1 MLTLSFIGPDS
12 VPALADYLLDP
23 REGVRVAAAG
33 HLGQFGAKARPVL
46 PALLNTL
53 NDPSPWV
60 REITTNTL
68 RKIAPEELE
77 KLSGSHS

>member
-1 MLTLSFIGPDS
+1 
-12 VPALADYLLDP
+12 
-23 REGVRVAAAG
+23 
-33 HLGQFGAKARPVL
+33 VL